1 VLPFGHS
8 YFGENGLVFACIA
21 GLRRFGL
28 TGGRR
33 ASPAVAARTSD
44 KGCALVD
51 HRRRN
56 LGFFLDAALARVPD
70 KVAIIDLW
78 GGRERA
84 TTYHELDERMD
95 AVARMLA
102 RLGVRPGERVA
113 MLVGNRT
120 EFVEFFFGAMR
131 AGAIP
136 LPLNTR
142 LAGDTLAQIIAD
154 AECALAVVD
163 PGSNRDA
170 LAIAARAPL
179 RQRLLLDAE
188 RDNFLDFEVE
198 MAKPAPAVVPPPIA
212 DDTQAFQP
220 YTSGST
226 GRPKGAIMTHRGMLW
241 YVAYNQRHWPAA
253 ESDRG
258 LIALP
263 LFHKN
268 ALRGTVK
275 PMLYAGGS
283 FVLMPSF
290 EPRAY
295 LAALAKYQCTYSRG
309 VAAVFTML
317 LQHRDQLAG
326 LDLSHL
332 RGLTIGSAVVTPE
345 LIDAVERALPH
356 VKVSESYGLT
366 EGGSPLRPPIDGR
379 PVPRGSPGVPA
390 PEIEVRLVDADGNDV
405 EQGELLI
412 RCPYVCLGY
421 YNEPEITRAK
431 LTDGW
436 LHTGDIF
443 GKDKDGFF
451 YFRSRVDDMFS
462 CGGENVY
469 PKEVE
474 NLLFAHADVVN
485 AVVAPVPHAVK
496 GFVPAAMVIARAGS
510 SVTADKLKAFCLE
523 RGPAYSHPRFVAIV
537 DALPLNGAGK
547 IDRVAVQARLAAAY
561 RAAGMA
567 D

>member
-1 VLPFGHS
+1 MD
-8 YFGENGLVFACIA
+8 N
-21 GLRRFGL
+21 RQ
-28 TGGRR
+28 
-33 ASPAVAARTSD
+33 
-44 KGCALVD
+44 
-51 HRRRN
+51 RN
-56 LGFFLDAALARVPD
+56 LGFFFDATVARAPD
-70 KVAIIDLW
+70 KVAIIDLF

-84 TTYHELDERMD
+84 STYRRLDQRMD
-95 AVARMLA
+95 RVAGMLA

-142 LAGDTLAQIIAD
+142 LAGDALAHIIED
-154 AECALAVVD
+154 AACVLAVVD
-163 PGSNRDA
+163 PTSNRDA
-170 LAIAARAPL
+170 LTIARRSPL
-179 RQRLLLDAE
+179 RQRLLLDQEEAGFLAFEAE
-188 RDNFLDFEVE
+188 METPAAAVE
-198 MAKPAPAVVPPPIA
+198 PPPVA

-241 YVAYNQRHWPAA
+241 YVAYNQRYWPSS
-253 ESDRG
+253 ENDRG
-258 LIALP
+258 LVALP

-283 FVLMPSF
+283 FVLMPAY

-295 LAALAKYQCTYSRG
+295 LEALAKYKCTYSRG
-309 VAAVFTML
+309 VAAVFTMF
-317 LQHRDQLAG
+317 LQHGDYLRT
-326 LDLSHL
+326 LDLSSL
-332 RGLTIGSAVVTPE
+332 RGMTIGSAVVTPE
-345 LIDAVERALPH
+345 LMDAVERALPH
-356 VKVSESYGLT
+356 IKVSESYGLT
-366 EGGSPLRPPIDGR
+366 EGGSPLRAPIDGR

-390 PEIEVRLVDADGNDV
+390 PEIELRLVDGQGNDA
-405 EQGELLI
+405 EEGELLI

-421 YNEPEITRAK
+421 HHEPEITRAK

-443 GKDKDGFF
+443 SKDADGFF

-474 NLLFAHADVVN
+474 NLLFAHPDVVN
-485 AVVAPVPHAVK
+485 AVVAPVPHPVK
-496 GFVPAAMVIARAGS
+496 GFVPAAMVIARENS
-510 SVTADKLKAFCLE
+510 RVTADELKAYCLDK
-523 RGPAYSHPRFVAIV
+523 GPAYSHPRFVEIV
-537 DALPLNGAGK
+537 GALPLNGAGK
-547 IDRVAVQARLAAAY
+547 IDRGVVQAKLNAAY
-561 RAAGMA
+561 RVVGGVDTAPS
-567 D
+567 